1 MAIEAMNPDHLRA
14 AIEKIGIE
22 KPSDYTLVLEEVGRM
37 EAEEKREIERDII
50 ARLRLVFRKAL
61 SDLPE
66 IAPPE
71 IARVLSSVH
80 MRDEFI
86 EEGKRLQRIHGLDAV
101 PPRVE
106 QECGAG
112 AWSMMR
118 SGVLTARTNEAAKFA
133 ALLTASEAFI
143 REAEEMGWGT
153 TSDTQLPGSFDSLVA
168 AVRSVRG

>member
-1 MAIEAMNPDHLRA
+1 MAEMD
-14 AIEKIGIE
+14 KQ
-22 KPSDYTLVLEEVGRM
+22 T
-37 EAEEKREIERDII
+37 REIERNVK

-71 IARVLSSVH
+71 IASILSGVF

-86 EEGKRLQRIHGLDAV
+86 NEGKRLQRKHGLTAV

-112 AWSMMR
+112 AWSFIR
-118 SGVLTARTNEAAKFA
+118 AGVLA
-133 ALLTASEAFI
+133 AL
-143 REAEEMGWGT
+143 
-153 TSDTQLPGSFDSLVA
+153 SDTSTKG
-168 AVRSVRG
+168 